1 MAATGKTPILLYG
14 STTATNTPVAG
25 NLTNS
30 SDGCE
35 IAINVADKN
44 LFFKDS
50 TNAVNTVPIRQSSG
64 SSDGW
69 LSSANWTTFN
79 SKQAAYTNL
88 TSIGS
93 LANATGWLYNNG
105 SGTFSYSTPSKSDV
119 GLGNVTNDAQTK
131 AAIVPNTAPS
141 AGQILVG
148 NAGGTAYAPVSMSGD
163 ATLASTGAATL
174 ATVNSNVG
182 SYTNASVT
190 VNAKG
195 LVTAVS
201 SGTAP
206 VTSVTGTAPIV
217 SSGGTTPAISMAA
230 ATGSVNGYLTSTDW
244 TTFNNKVSSQW
255 TTSGTAIY
263 YTTGNISVGYA
274 GDLGYKISAYG
285 SSPTICAMDSTGNGT
300 RALMSATNTGVYFGN
315 TYSTSNVPIYFTVAG
330 IPGIERAQIDTSG
343 NFKCTSGNF
352 VVGTSGKGIDFS
364 ATAGTGTS
372 ELLADYEEG
381 TWTPTLVGGTTAGD
395 YALSSINAY
404 YTKIGNQVTVNARF
418 TVTVNS
424 AGTGTAKFGGLPY
437 AKGASQYIAG
447 SVYSSGVTYAAN
459 IISLSIESWTS
470 GSSSDFTIA
479 GVRSATTVSDLAVT
493 NIASGN
499 SFYMTFTYF
508 V

>member
-14 STTATNTPVAG
+14 STTATNQPSAG

-50 TNAVNTVPIRQSSG
+50 TNTVNTVPIRQSSA

-69 LSSANWTTFN
+69 LSSTDWSTFN
-79 SKQAAYTNL
+79 SKQPA
-88 TSIGS
+88 
-93 LANATGWLYNNG
+93 
-105 SGTFSYSTPSKSDV
+105 GTY
-119 GLGNVTNDAQTK
+119 
-131 AAIVPNTAPS
+131 
-141 AGQILVG
+141 
-148 NAGGTAYAPVSMSGD
+148 
-163 ATLASTGAATL
+163 
-174 ATVNSNVG
+174 
-182 SYTNASVT
+182 
-190 VNAKG
+190 
-195 LVTAVS
+195 
-201 SGTAP
+201 
-206 VTSVTGTAPIV
+206 VTSVTGTAPVV

-244 TTFNNKVSSQW
+244 TTFNSKQAALVSGSNIKTVNG
-255 TTSGTAIY
+255 TTLLGS
-263 YTTGNISVGYA
+263 
-274 GDLGYKISAYG
+274 GDLGTIGVAYG
-285 SSPTICAMDSTGNGT
+285 GTGLTTLTAARIPYGNGT
-300 RALMSATNTGVYFGN
+300 SAFNSSSTFTFDGTNLNLTNGLNTGFMYASTEVRVGSGWALAWGAYPSYAVNITGN
-315 TYSTSNVPIYFTVAG
+315 TSTNVMTFVTNGTLRQTIGATG
-330 IPGIERAQIDTSG
+330 DIT
-343 NFKCTSGNF
+343 NHTGNF

-364 ATAGTGTS
+364 ATPGTGTS

-381 TWTPTLVGGTTAGD
+381 TWTPTLAGGTTAGD

-437 AKGASQYIAG
+437 AKGANQYIAG

-470 GSSSDFTIA
+470 GSSSDFTIT

-493 NIASGN
+493 NIASTN